1 MSVSGPNRH
10 QFAVGIALAIAVAVV
25 GGLVWA
31 FGQQLALA
39 RQIRA
44 EELRLE
50 SAVAVKQDEN
60 DYLVAQAEYVK
71 SDEYV
76 EHWARKDMVMIRQDE
91 IAVVVSDDTN
101 EEPAS
106 DAQPPPPVEPEVQ
119 PFWVELWEFVFG
131 SPAESP

>member
-1 MSVSGPNRH
+1 MSVSGPNRN

-76 EHWARKDMVMIRQDE
+76 EHWARKDMVMIRRDE
-91 IAVVVSDDTN
+91 IAVVVSGDTN